1 MMSGSINPFSSMT
14 RRQNR
19 YFNRFQM
26 DGKLHAISSKSDLSA
41 SNISNSLDRLTSGR
55 EAIRW
60 EAIGLLEDE
69 AVQEVMRLKGI
80 PLS

>member
-1 MMSGSINPFSSMT
+1 MMSGSVLPFSFMT
-14 RRQNR
+14 RKQNR

-26 DGKLHAISSKSDLSA
+26 NGKSHAISSKSDLSA
-41 SNISNSLDRLTSGR
+41 SNISKSLDRLTSGR

-69 AVQEVMRLKGI
+69 AVQEVMRIKSI
-80 PLS
+80 PLA

>member
-1 MMSGSINPFSSMT
+1 
-14 RRQNR
+14 
-19 YFNRFQM
+19 M

-41 SNISNSLDRLTSGR
+41 SNISKSLDRLTSGR